1 MSTVWIPPV
10 LRSAA
15 GGAKQLQLAGGTVG
29 EVINALISAHPSLGS
44 QIRTPD
50 GELNRFVN
58 VYVNGQDIRYLGG
71 ESTVVAAADEVRL
84 LPAMAGGSI
93 GGSAGGSIC
102 GSTSDGIDE
111 TSKPWSR

>member
-10 LRSAA
+10 LRASA
-15 GGAKQLQLAGGTVG
+15 GGAKQLDLAGGTVG
-29 EVINALISAHPSLGS
+29 EVINALISAHPSLES

-50 GELNRFVN
+50 GGLNRFVN

-84 LPAMAGGSI
+84 LPAMAGGS
-93 GGSAGGSIC
+93 AGGS
-102 GSTSDGIDE
+102 TSNGFGGA
-111 TSKPWSR
+111 SSPWSR

>member
-10 LRSAA
+10 LRASA
-15 GGAKQLQLAGGTVG
+15 GGAKQLDLAGGTVG
-29 EVINALISAHPSLGS
+29 EVINALISAHPSLES

-50 GELNRFVN
+50 GGLNRFVN

-84 LPAMAGGSI
+84 LPAMAGGS
-93 GGSAGGSIC
+93 
-102 GSTSDGIDE
+102 TSDGFGGA
-111 TSKPWSR
+111 SSPWSR

>member
-10 LRSAA
+10 LRASA
-15 GGAKQLQLAGGTVG
+15 GGAKQLDLAGGTVG
-29 EVINALISAHPSLGS
+29 EVINALISAHPSLES

-50 GELNRFVN
+50 GGLNRFVN

-84 LPAMAGGSI
+84 LPAMAGGST
-93 GGSAGGSIC
+93 G